1 MLVLYP
7 ANLPRLLRNQCIE
20 VYIMRIK
27 HTVCVLLV
35 ACLAIGFIFLPRYNQ
50 RNRMSNQ
57 IDIMLQQGDIVNAY
71 FRYEAI
77 YTGKDVNGNV
87 VTVVVEIP
95 QDKINS
101 LKDGSGLHSY
111 LIEYIKESIQEFNLE
126 LPDDF
131 ENYIRIATVLER

>member
-1 MLVLYP
+1 
-7 ANLPRLLRNQCIE
+7 
-20 VYIMRIK
+20 
-27 HTVCVLLV
+27 
-35 ACLAIGFIFLPRYNQ
+35 
-50 RNRMSNQ
+50 MSNQ